1 MPDDEGLFC
10 LFCGRTEPEH
20 KAPGPGGPGG
30 RDAFFS
36 GARPDEFADT
46 GRCNAMQRPPQK
58 CTEANYAASGKSRK
72 ADSFDRM
79 SDSELSAKLPAL
91 VFRPARER
99 ARHRFQQGQVPTTRP
114 WVPAL
119 LKTTAFGTSSL
130 SSV

>member
-46 GRCNAMQRPPQK
+46 AVEGDLEWTKIVQK
-58 CTEANYAASGKSRK
+58 DRERRAASARRR
-72 ADSFDRM
+72 ADED
-79 SDSELSAKLPAL
+79 
-91 VFRPARER
+91 R
-99 ARHRFQQGQVPTTRP
+99 ARRAASAQSAR
-114 WVPAL
+114 A
-119 LKTTAFGTSSL
+119 
-130 SSV
+130 